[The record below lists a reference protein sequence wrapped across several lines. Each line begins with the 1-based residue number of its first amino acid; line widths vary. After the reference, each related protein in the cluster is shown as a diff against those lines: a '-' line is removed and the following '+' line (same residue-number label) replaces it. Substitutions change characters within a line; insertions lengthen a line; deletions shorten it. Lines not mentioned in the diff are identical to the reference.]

1 MRNNNIS
8 LSYNCYGK
16 TITIKHDTS
25 VLRGRDLFGMFK
37 TIVVSEFGEENWKEL
52 LLVLGD
58 EELSKCPTH
67 YPGYLPDSI

>member
-1 MRNNNIS
+1 MRNNSIS
-8 LSYNCYGK
+8 LTYNCYGK